1 MDSPVSVIFLGLTFL
16 SISGI
21 ICIGYLTLEE
31 EKKHSKGINIYWS
44 ALCCPVCFLIF
55 VLRKRAVTRL
65 VRELPTGGVVS
76 RDRGYRTDFL
86 AGSVVHSL
94 TATRNISRHECSKR
108 SAEGLSLF

>member
-1 MDSPVSVIFLGLTFL
+1 MFPYFCVA
-16 SISGI
+16 
-21 ICIGYLTLEE
+21 E
-31 EKKHSKGINIYWS
+31 
-44 ALCCPVCFLIF
+44 
-55 VLRKRAVTRL
+55 RAVTRL

-108 SAEGLSLF
+108 SAKGLSLFFDD